1 MCEKR
6 DRERL
11 MSKANCLN
19 GLFFSRVYS
28 EADPTDGYRILTDRL
43 WPRGI
48 AKDKAAI
55 DDWAKQIAPTASL
68 RQWFGHKPENFAPFK
83 EQYIAE
89 LNANPDAPQ
98 FVAKCKQLLQDTD
111 VTLLYGAKD
120 EVHNHAVVLR
130 DWILG

>member
-1 MCEKR
+1 MHQLRIK
-6 DRERL
+6 
-11 MSKANCLN
+11 
-19 GLFFSRVYS
+19 RVYP

-83 EQYIAE
+83 EQGSVGKRWGLCI
-89 LNANPDAPQ
+89 
-98 FVAKCKQLLQDTD
+98 
-111 VTLLYGAKD
+111 
-120 EVHNHAVVLR
+120 
-130 DWILG
+130 